1 MKNFARIA
9 AFAAASLIVSASITA
24 CGGEGESAGGK
35 KSSPS
40 ATSPASGSSPTTA
53 AKRDESVAMEA
64 APGRI
69 GTAEAGMT
77 VADAT
82 ATGEFDTDVK
92 PPAGEVCSDVVALQW
107 KKPFDARQDVVVV
120 DGKVVSLGVVSD
132 LTKTTTGVGVGST
145 LDKVRA
151 AYGDKLSVPS
161 EAGYDQ
167 MGAFV
172 QDGDKWLGIL
182 LDSQT
187 ADGPP
192 KGSATVIFLEVT
204 KGKKPELIRDGC

>member
-1 MKNFARIA
+1 
-9 AFAAASLIVSASITA
+9 
-24 CGGEGESAGGK
+24 
-35 KSSPS
+35 
-40 ATSPASGSSPTTA
+40 
-53 AKRDESVAMEA
+53 
-64 APGRI
+64 
-69 GTAEAGMT
+69 MT

-182 LDSQT
+182 LDSRT